1 MSDLLKDVEKEN
13 GLEGLEIVKD
23 YYKEII
29 DKDGNKQQIKII
41 IYKEIERRNF
51 YTDSQKKSIQKY
63 YEKNKDKIYEY
74 QTNFI
79 KNKKEND
86 PEYYEKLKEQKRQSY
101 YRLKEKKK
109 QQNKEN
115 KNIQ

>member
-1 MSDLLKDVEKEN
+1 M
-13 GLEGLEIVKD
+13 EGLELVRD
-23 YYKEII
+23 YFKEII
-29 DKDGNKQQIKII
+29 DEDGNKKRVNVI
-41 IYKEIERRNF
+41 IYKEIEKRNF
-51 YTDSQKKSIQKY
+51 YTDAQKKSIQKY

-86 PEYYEKLKEQKRQSY
+86 PEFYEKLKEQKRQSY

-109 QQNKEN
+109 QKNEENQNTK
-115 KNIQ
+115 